1 VELNSRLNCLFI
13 MMKSINEIVFIV
25 DDERSVR
32 TALSLFLAAAGYKV
46 EDFGSSEEY
55 LIREPFDGIGCLIL
69 DVNMKGKTGLELQE
83 ELLKLDSH
91 LPVIFITGYADIHMS
106 VNALKKGAVNF
117 LEKPFKDEELLQSV
131 AEALTLSQKLK
142 TEKEEMLKARDL
154 VGTLTPREH
163 EILTFILTGKLN
175 KQIAAELNIKEHTVK
190 IHRGKICEKFGVK
203 SVPEII
209 RISDKAGIIPFRKN
223 SE

>member
-1 VELNSRLNCLFI
+1 
-13 MMKSINEIVFIV
+13 MKSIDEIVFIV

-32 TALSLFLAAAGYKV
+32 TALSLFLKAAGYKV

-55 LIREPFDGIGCLIL
+55 LEREPFNGTGCLIL
-69 DVNMKGKTGLELQE
+69 DVKMKGKTGLELQE
-83 ELLKLDSH
+83 ELLTLDSH

-131 AEALTLSQKLK
+131 DEAIALSQKIK
-142 TEKEEMLKARDL
+142 AEKEEMIKARDL
-154 VGTLTPREH
+154 VRKLTPREH
-163 EILTFILTGKLN
+163 EILTHILTGKLN
-175 KQIAAELNIKEHTVK
+175 KQIAAELDIAEQTVK
-190 IHRGKICEKFGVK
+190 VHRRSICEKLGVK

-209 RISDKAGIIPFRKN
+209 RIADKAGITEFVKN
-223 SE
+223 S